1 MALSQM
7 HRSRTP
13 SALGFEFGPWMK
25 RILVV
30 RTNRPASYAISV
42 ALVLAAIGIRWIIDP
57 FVGTHV
63 PFTTFYPAVFA
74 AALIGGLGPAML
86 AIALAALAAWYIFMP
101 PAFSFALEQS
111 GDAEILLF
119 VVVNAVNVFIA
130 TLISNMV
137 DRLAAQQRNVLLLLD
152 SAPNGLAVV
161 DENGLIILANAS
173 LGRLLGYEAEELKGE
188 PIDDLLEASPKEA
201 PGVQAEPG
209 RSGPQGSERQR
220 SIAHGNGGSVIP
232 VDVRLDPI
240 GKDGRHGQL
249 ASVFDLTV
257 QQGAEESRK
266 VIENTVS
273 ELDMEYL
280 ATLRGIAG
288 ALAKRAGS
296 AEELARLI
304 TLRVE
309 RLARAIG
316 YLPKGSKT
324 VSLASL
330 VERPRI
336 AFDGD
341 DIRLP
346 LKMARQFA
354 IILGELES
362 NALLH
367 GALSTPGGQVIVRP
381 DIEGHWL
388 MFLWAETGGPP
399 AASPGDSGFGTFVLQ
414 DMATQFGYDVSMQFT
429 PRGFTYL
436 LRANLSEFGI
446 ARGEARSGVDPG
458 KVDRR
463 RAAG

>member
-1 MALSQM
+1 MTSWRRARKKHLAF
-7 HRSRTP
+7 RPSR
-13 SALGFEFGPWMK
+13 
-25 RILVV
+25 
-30 RTNRPASYAISV
+30 
-42 ALVLAAIGIRWIIDP
+42 
-57 FVGTHV
+57 
-63 PFTTFYPAVFA
+63 
-74 AALIGGLGPAML
+74 
-86 AIALAALAAWYIFMP
+86 
-101 PAFSFALEQS
+101 
-111 GDAEILLF
+111 
-119 VVVNAVNVFIA
+119 
-130 TLISNMV
+130 
-137 DRLAAQQRNVLLLLD
+137 AAQ
-152 SAPNGLAVV
+152 
-161 DENGLIILANAS
+161 
-173 LGRLLGYEAEELKGE
+173 GRK
-188 PIDDLLEASPKEA
+188 
-201 PGVQAEPG
+201 
-209 RSGPQGSERQR
+209 GSERQR